1 MVASGFTL
9 IFGLMRTVNMAHG
22 SFFLLA
28 AFTAVQLQQELV
40 GKERNIEPADVS
52 MLDWV
57 VPLLASSL
65 LVGVIGLVMHQ
76 VLLRW
81 NQGQE
86 LRQALI
92 TVAVS
97 VIMADQMLA
106 RFGGLAQD
114 MAWPGVVTQF
124 IEIAGERFA
133 VSRLFML
140 GVALLV
146 GLLLWL
152 WLAKTRMGMVVRAG
166 VDDQTMVRALGI
178 NIALVFAITFFVGAF
193 LAGVGG
199 VMGASFA
206 GAATGK
212 DGEWL
217 LYSLIV
223 VIVGGMG
230 SVKGAVAGAL
240 LFGLAQSLAPAY
252 LPTHL
257 SSYAIIV
264 TFVLLAIVLAVRP
277 YGLYGKPA

>member
-1 MVASGFTL
+1 M
-9 IFGLMRTVNMAHG
+9 
-22 SFFLLA
+22 
-28 AFTAVQLQQELV
+28 QLQQELV
-40 GKERNIEPADVS
+40 GKERNIEPADVG

-178 NIALVFAITFFVGAF
+178 NIALIFAITFFVGAF